1 MSERI
6 HLRPGGPAPDMAEA
20 QGGCRC
26 GAVRFRATLAQGLGS
41 AGRCTCSYCRMKGS
55 ISVTVAD
62 GGFQLLSGDGDLGT
76 YHFGSGIAA
85 HHFCRVCGINTHHRR
100 SSVPG
105 QIAVSA
111 ACLEGVSPFDFL
123 ELPVWDGE
131 REASGEGDML
141 AGVLRYS
148 PA

>member
-1 MSERI
+1 
-6 HLRPGGPAPDMAEA
+6 MAEA
-20 QGGCRC
+20 QGGCHC
-26 GAVRFRATLAQGLGS
+26 GAVRFRVTLAQGLNS

-62 GGFQLLSGDGDLGT
+62 GGFALLSGAGDLGT
-76 YHFGSGIAA
+76 YRFNTGVAA
-85 HHFCRVCGINTHHRR
+85 HHFCRVCGIATHHHRR
-100 SSVPG
+100 SVPG
-105 QIAVSA
+105 QVAVSV

-131 REASGEGDML
+131 REVAQGEDVL
-141 AGVLRYS
+141 AGVLRYI

>member
-1 MSERI
+1 M
-6 HLRPGGPAPDMAEA
+6 RPGGPALQLAEA
-20 QGGCRC
+20 EGGCHC
-26 GAVRFRATLAQGLGS
+26 GAVRFRARLAQGLAS
-41 AGRCTCSYCRMKGS
+41 AGRCNCSYCRMKGS
-55 ISVTVAD
+55 VSVTVAD
-62 GGFQLLSGDGDLGT
+62 GGFKLLSGADHLGT
-76 YHFGSGIAA
+76 YRFNTGVAA
-85 HHFCRVCGINTHHRR
+85 HHFCVVCGINTHHAR

-111 ACLEGVSPFDFL
+111 ACLDGVSPFDFL

-131 REASGEGDML
+131 GDPAGSGL